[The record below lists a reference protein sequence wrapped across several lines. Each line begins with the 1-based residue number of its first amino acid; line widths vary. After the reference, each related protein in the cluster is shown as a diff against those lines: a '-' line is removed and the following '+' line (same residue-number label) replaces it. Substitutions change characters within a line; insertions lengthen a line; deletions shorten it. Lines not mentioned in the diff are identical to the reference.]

1 MLQFSLP
8 CLVPGPPQ
16 NFTISVISSQTL
28 GFSWNPPSVTNGVVL
43 GYVVACRT
51 TISGIPLPAF
61 PLVVNVTEMEA
72 TQPQSGSLTGFIPG
86 VPYNCSISALNAA
99 GDGLPAYA
107 VVTTTE
113 ICKPAYQSQ
122 L

>member
-1 MLQFSLP
+1 M
-8 CLVPGPPQ
+8 
-16 NFTISVISSQTL
+16 
-28 GFSWNPPSVTNGVVL
+28 
-43 GYVVACRT
+43 ACRS

-61 PLVVNVTEMEA
+61 PLVVNVTETEA
-72 TQPQSGSLTGFIPG
+72 SQPQSGSLTGFIPG

-99 GDGLPAYA
+99 GDGLLAYA